1 LRIFSASAV
10 SSDGVDEAAAG
21 LSAASAA
28 GRAETREN
36 MDVGRLWE
44 RNVTGGESSCG
55 GGGGDDMAAERA
67 TQGEVEQSPSGNSCG
82 SPTFHTPAKSRAAAD
97 CACTG
102 RRPLWLHA
110 RARASRALRFRPVS
124 AESLNFQT
132 SRSPPKFS
140 SRSTH
145 ARPWNGPGRWILF
158 CSANLRHRQMA
169 PTFCPCTAARLSR
182 SGRKRTSCVQVVSD
196 GIAHDP
202 LLARAADRAPAERM
216 CRDKPTGT
224 AAWAHIPVHAV
235 LCRPPGLGLAMT

>member
-1 LRIFSASAV
+1 
-10 SSDGVDEAAAG
+10 
-21 LSAASAA
+21 
-28 GRAETREN
+28 

-124 AESLNFQT
+124 GESLNFQT

-145 ARPWNGPGRWILF
+145 ARPWNGPGRWSLF
-158 CSANLRHRQMA
+158 CSADLRHRQMA
-169 PTFCPCTAARLSR
+169 PTFLPVHCSTLEPQRAQKDNLRAGCI
-182 SGRKRTSCVQVVSD
+182 GR
-196 GIAHDP
+196 
-202 LLARAADRAPAERM
+202 DRARSSARSRRGS
-216 CRDKPTGT
+216 CARR
-224 AAWAHIPVHAV
+224 AHVS
-235 LCRPPGLGLAMT
+235 